1 MGSAGAVR
9 TMPSTKLCRV
19 AVIILASF
27 SLGQSRAKDA
37 GRQKSAANTQ
47 VARGEEIY
55 DAECAICH
63 YSRSTLKKIGPGLK
77 GLTTRGKFADGR
89 KVDDEGLRR
98 WIENGGKDM
107 PGFRQTLSA
116 EKIRELIAYLKT
128 L

>member
-37 GRQKSAANTQ
+37 GRQKPAVNLQ

-63 YSRSTLKKIGPGLK
+63 YSRSALKKIGPGLK
-77 GLTTRGKFADGR
+77 GLTARGKFADGR

-107 PGFRQTLSA
+107 PGFRQTLNA